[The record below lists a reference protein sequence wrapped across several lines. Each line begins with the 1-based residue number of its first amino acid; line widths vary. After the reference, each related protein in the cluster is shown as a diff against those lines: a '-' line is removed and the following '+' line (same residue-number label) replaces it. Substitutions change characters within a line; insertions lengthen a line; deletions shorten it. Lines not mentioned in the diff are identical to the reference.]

1 MSQQVVSVSIATMIT
16 SSGVSFFPQMRNAKG
31 QDFHFAGERTNLWQA
46 LLDAKEMADFLGMEM
61 DEYQPPE
68 HPALNKAYL
77 CQQKE
82 IFQEL
87 S

>member
-1 MSQQVVSVSIATMIT
+1 MSQQIVSVSIATMIT
-16 SSGVSFFPQMRNAKG
+16 SNGVSFFPQMRNVKG

-61 DEYQPPE
+61 DKYQPPE
-68 HPALNKAYL
+68 HPNLTEAYIR
-77 CQQKE
+77 QQKE